1 MKKTYLL
8 LLTLSISNAYAVAP
22 VPSLDSAAGTS
33 SLGTYAPY
41 PGVAGTASV
50 SVLDNVAKLQGE
62 VSQLKIK
69 LADQTKRL
77 DYIEQNLRLG
87 QVRPTAT
94 PTSSSSSIGAN
105 SYLPGEKSRY
115 DYAYTLFKNGAYD
128 QAISEFQAIITTY
141 PNGEYADN
149 SQYWTGEALLKKGD
163 KQGGMRAFDRVVYAY
178 PRSAKIPDALLK
190 IGMTQFELG
199 NRTKAKEYYDY
210 LIATYPGTTAATAA
224 YDKKTKNGLY

>member
-8 LLTLSISNAYAVAP
+8 LLALSISNAYAVAP
-22 VPSLDSAAGTS
+22 APSLDGAAGS
-33 SLGTYAPY
+33 SSIGTYSPY
-41 PGVAGTASV
+41 PGVAAATPSV
-50 SVLDNVAKLQGE
+50 SVLDNVAKLQAQ
-62 VSQLKIK
+62 VTQL
-69 LADQTKRL
+69 TKRL
-77 DYIEQNLRLG
+77 DYVEQNLRLG
-87 QVRPTAT
+87 QVT
-94 PTSSSSSIGAN
+94 PAPAGTTIGSN
-105 SYLPGEKSRY
+105 GYLPGEKSRY

-128 QAISEFQAIITTY
+128 QAISEFQAIISTY

-149 SQYWTGEALLKKGD
+149 SQYWTGESLLKKGD

-178 PRSAKIPDALLK
+178 PRSAKVPDALLK
-190 IGMTQFELG
+190 IGITQFELG